1 MKVTGSSDLGRLA
14 GLRRATADTR
24 AALDKAATEMTTGE
38 NTSRYDATS
47 GNITRIFAIERELD
61 RNAVFSD
68 TIALSTVRVDTMQ
81 NALGLILAPLQSL
94 ADSLPSTVGIGD
106 VSASMIHAR
115 SARNAFTDTVNA
127 LNTQSGG
134 LSLFAGTATDRPALA
149 FAETMLGELDALA
162 AAAGS
167 AEEAIAAVNAW
178 FAAPSG
184 GFYASGY
191 IGSAED
197 VASVDIGEG
206 RRLDYGMR
214 ADQAELVETLR
225 AEALAAVVAGGAFAG
240 DNTARME
247 ILKAA
252 SAALIAAKEGV
263 LDIRSAVGVTQET
276 LENATAA
283 RTAEKNTL
291 DLARNAIMTVD
302 PTEATSMYTALE
314 TQLQTIYTVTARLS
328 ELSYVKYM

>member
-81 NALGLILAPLQSL
+81 NALGLILDPLQSL

-149 FAETMLGELDALA
+149 SAETMLGEIDALA

-167 AEEAIAAVNAW
+167 AEEAIDAVNAW

-191 IGSAED
+191 IGSTED
-197 VASVDIGEG
+197 LASVDIGEG
-206 RRLDYGMR
+206 RRLDYGLR

-240 DNTARME
+240 DNTARMD

-252 SAALIAAKEGV
+252 GAALIAAKEGM
-263 LDIRSAVGVTQET
+263 LDIRSAVGVSQET